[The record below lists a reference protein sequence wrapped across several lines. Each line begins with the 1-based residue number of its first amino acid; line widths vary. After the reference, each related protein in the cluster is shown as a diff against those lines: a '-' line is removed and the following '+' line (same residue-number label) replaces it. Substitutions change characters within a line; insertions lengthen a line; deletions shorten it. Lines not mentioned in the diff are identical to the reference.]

1 MQPTNR
7 DTSREHAAHG
17 ERGSVL
23 IIALIM
29 IVLLT
34 IIGISASKTS
44 EIEIMIAG
52 NERVAKENF
61 YIAEGSVRRAVM
73 ALENDDLK
81 NSPPGWLYQEIDPAD
96 KSKMEFEDIPTKA
109 LLLPASNQTEH
120 TGTYGFRNVE
130 ALIVE
135 DDNWDD
141 TYSQVLAGMSGEARC
156 LALKKG
162 LALKTS
168 AKATGPMPFDF
179 AVYGRSQ
186 HKRGLGLVAVGY
198 RKAY

>member
-7 DTSREHAAHG
+7 DTSREQSSD

-81 NSPPGWLYQEIDPAD
+81 NSPPGWLYQEIDPSD
-96 KSKMEFEDIPTKA
+96 KSKVEFEDIATKA
-109 LLLPASNQTEH
+109 LLLPASDQTKH
-120 TGTYGFRNVE
+120 SSSYGLRDVE

-135 DDNWDD
+135 DENWTDV
-141 TYSQVLAGMSGEARC
+141 YSQQLAGMTGNARC
-156 LALKKG
+156 IALKKG
-162 LALKTS
+162 LAAKTS
-168 AKATGPMPFDF
+168 AKATGPLPYDF
-179 AVYGRSQ
+179 AVYGKSDYRN
-186 HKRGLGLVAVGY
+186 GLGLVAVGY